1 MTLNGPITAF
11 NEASLSTATGAG
23 INKFGAGTLT
33 LTNTVNMIAG
43 PANVYNGSV
52 LINGVLGPSA
62 TNSVF
67 VGTFDAG
74 AHYGTLGGSGTIFRN
89 VTIATGGTLSPG
101 NGGPA
106 TLTLYGS
113 LDMGGTA
120 ANLVPANLVMELNGP
135 VAGSGYDQVVS
146 ILQNGTGAA
155 GVATVKLGSATA
167 TPATTP
173 ANLVLS
179 LGYAPAS
186 TDVFLADRQQE
197 HDQDGEQTW
206 SPEPSPAFLRSSP
219 ITLGTY
225 DGVTYTG
232 LITYNANFETG
243 QLDHSGNDVAIYG
256 ISSPN
261 GSCCVLTGGGNGTQ
275 CFGGDTAAQCA
286 TRGGTFTAGGTCVGS
301 GSCNNGHFC
310 GSVDFNCD
318 GDLGTD
324 SDIAA
329 FFACLAG
336 SCPPRPCI
344 STADF
349 NGDGDLGTDSDIE
362 AFFCRP
368 LEAVVAKPILFLI
381 PKGSGDVHG
390 PLFLC
395 GTGIP
400 ARGSTCHHQR

>member
-1 MTLNGPITAF
+1 
-11 NEASLSTATGAG
+11 
-23 INKFGAGTLT
+23 
-33 LTNTVNMIAG
+33 
-43 PANVYNGSV
+43 
-52 LINGVLGPSA
+52 
-62 TNSVF
+62 

-89 VTIATGGTLSPG
+89 VTVASGGTLSPG
-101 NGGPA
+101 SNGPA
-106 TLTLYGS
+106 VLTLYGS
-113 LDMGGTA
+113 VDMGAAVSTA
-120 ANLVPANLVMELNGP
+120 PANLVMQLNGP
-135 VAGSGYDQVVS
+135 VAGTGYDQVVS
-146 ILQNGTGAA
+146 ILQNGTGAV

-186 TDVFLADRQQE
+186 SDVFWLIVSKSTIGTANLVT
-197 HDQDGEQTW
+197 GTFAGL
-206 SPEPSPAFLRSSP
+206 PEGSP
-219 ITLGTY
+219 ITLGTF
-225 DGVTYTG
+225 GGFTYTG

-286 TRGGTFTAGGTCVGS
+286 TRGGTFTAGGTCTGA

-329 FFACLAG
+329 FFSCLAG
-336 SCPPRPCI
+336 ACPALPCI

-362 AFFCRP
+362 AFFRV
-368 LEAVVAKPILFLI
+368 LGG
-381 PKGSGDVHG
+381 GS
-390 PLFLC
+390 C
-395 GTGIP
+395 
-400 ARGSTCHHQR
+400 